1 MSSDGNHMTRL
12 GDVKQEI
19 QTWRL
24 AVSLQLMTSNVV
36 LIVNLMMINW
46 KILRRT
52 LQRSV
57 HDIVTESIW
66 KVKDSILK
74 ALKEEKYENLEAKLF
89 ELKVVSATFL
99 LVRFFKCK
107 REY

>member
-1 MSSDGNHMTRL
+1 MSSDGNHMTRF

-24 AVSLQLMTSNVV
+24 AV
-36 LIVNLMMINW
+36 
-46 KILRRT
+46 R
-52 LQRSV
+52 
-57 HDIVTESIW
+57 